1 MYCCLC
7 GGCGPGSQQVNVNYL
22 SSENPPINGAL
33 PVRAQRFLQT
43 DNDLTQS
50 SVDGGRRQVFGTSQ
64 ALKSILSYNFVDE
77 MTSPCNLDDYGDF
90 LYMEAPVYWGIMAVK
105 IR

>member
-7 GGCGPGSQQVNVNYL
+7 CGCGNCPEQVGVIICL
-22 SSENPPINGAL
+22 QKTLPLRGAL

-43 DNDLTQS
+43 DNDWAQRFLQTDNDLQ
-50 SVDGGRRQVFGTSQ
+50 QM
-64 ALKSILSYNFVDE
+64 N
-77 MTSPCNLDDYGDF
+77 SPCNFDGYGDF